1 MNIYR
6 NETLIKRNARI
17 AQISMLS
24 GLAVLGAGM
33 FLSFR
38 NPEQFSLSL
47 GALLLGFILSQIG
60 IFYSNRWG
68 RRPRQDELIDLAL
81 KGLDK
86 KFSLYH
92 YLTPVNHLLI
102 GPSGAWAL
110 LPYYQ
115 RGRIVYQG
123 GRWQQK
129 GGNLYLKIF
138 AQEGLGRPELDVA
151 AAKES
156 LSKFIASRFP
166 DEDFPPVEVA
176 LIFTNERTVVD
187 IPEDADPPAATVA
200 LKDLKELIRKSGKTR
215 SLPMEKVK
223 LLEDALRES

>member
-6 NETLIKRNARI
+6 NENLIKRNARI

-102 GPSGAWAL
+102 GPSGTWAL

-115 RGRIVYQG
+115 RGRIVYQN

-138 AQEGLGRPELDVA
+138 AQEGLGRPELDVV

-156 LSKFIASRFP
+156 LDKFIASHFP
-166 DEDFPPVEVA
+166 DEDFPPAEVA

-187 IPEDADPPAATVA
+187 IPEDADPPAATVS
-200 LKDLKELIRKSGKTR
+200 LKDLKELIRKSGKNR

-223 LLEDALRES
+223 LLEDALRDS